1 MLTRTAALEYA
12 RSGIRINAVC
22 PGGIHTPMGK
32 RLVGQ
37 PMMTETRGN
46 AMKRWGKP
54 FEVGEAVVWLC
65 SDKASFVT
73 GHAMAVDAGFLAA

>member
-1 MLTRTAALEYA
+1 
-12 RSGIRINAVC
+12 
-22 PGGIHTPMGK
+22 MGK

-37 PMMTETRGN
+37 PMMSETRGN

-54 FEVGEAVVWLC
+54 HAVGEAVVWLC

-73 GHAMAVDAGFLAA
+73 GHAMAIDAGFLAA